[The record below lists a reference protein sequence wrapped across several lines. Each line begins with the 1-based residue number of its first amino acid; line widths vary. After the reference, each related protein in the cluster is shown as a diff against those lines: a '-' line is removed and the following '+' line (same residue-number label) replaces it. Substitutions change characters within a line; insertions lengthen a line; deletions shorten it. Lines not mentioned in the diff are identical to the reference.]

1 MAAERSRFVPRLVAS
16 PHPMSDRDHN
26 DTELMEAWQ
35 AGDRKAGH
43 ELFTRHFKGIR
54 RFFANKASGD
64 TEELVQRTFARCVE
78 GRDRFRNHSSFRTY
92 LFGIA
97 RNVLREH
104 FRRRGPDPL
113 DPDRHSMEDSGAG
126 PSTLL
131 AAKQE
136 QRLLLEA
143 LRRIP
148 LEHQALLELYFWEK
162 LPAPQIA
169 EIFEIPENTVRTRI
183 RRGKELVREQLA
195 KLAKSREV
203 LDSTLGG
210 LDAWAASLREAPDP

>member
-1 MAAERSRFVPRLVAS
+1 MPTLDPQGDS
-16 PHPMSDRDHN
+16 
-26 DTELMEAWQ
+26 ELLEAWQ
-35 AGDRKAGH
+35 AGDRRAGH

-54 RFFANKASGD
+54 RFFANKAGGD
-64 TEELVQRTFARCVE
+64 TEELVQSTFARCVE
-78 GRDRFRNHSSFRTY
+78 SRDRFRNRSSFRTF

-104 FRRRGPDPL
+104 FRWRKPEQF
-113 DPDRHSMEDSGAG
+113 DPDRHSVEDSGAG

-162 LPAPQIA
+162 LSASQIA

-183 RRGKELVREQLA
+183 RRGKALLREQLTL
-195 KLAKSREV
+195 LAKSPEV

-210 LDAWAASLREAPDP
+210 LDAWAASLREQNE

>member
-1 MAAERSRFVPRLVAS
+1 
-16 PHPMSDRDHN
+16 MSDLEPT
-26 DTELMEAWQ
+26 DTALMEAWQ
-35 AGDRKAGH
+35 SGDRKAGQV
-43 ELFTRHFKGIR
+43 LLLRHFKGIR
-54 RFFANKASGD
+54 RFFANKAGGD

-78 GRDRFRNHSSFRTY
+78 GRDRFRRHSSVRTY
-92 LFGIA
+92 LFAIA

-104 FRRRGPDPL
+104 FRGKGSEPL
-113 DPDRHSMEDSGAG
+113 DPEQRSVEDSGAG
-126 PSTLL
+126 PSMVV

-148 LEHQALLELYFWEK
+148 LEHQALLELYFWER
-162 LPAPQIA
+162 LPASQIA

-183 RRGKELVREQLA
+183 RRSKALVREQLA
-195 KLAKSREV
+195 RLARSREL

-210 LDAWAASLREAPDP
+210 FEAWAASLREAAER

>member
-1 MAAERSRFVPRLVAS
+1 MPDFEP
-16 PHPMSDRDHN
+16 SDA
-26 DTELMEAWQ
+26 ELMDAWQ

-43 ELFTRHFKGIR
+43 ALFVRHFQSIR
-54 RFFANKASGD
+54 RFFANKAGGD

-78 GRDRFRNHSSFRTY
+78 GRDRFRSHSSFRTY

-104 FRRRGPDPL
+104 FRGRGPEPL
-113 DPDRHSMEDSGAG
+113 DPERHSVEDSGAG
-126 PSTLL
+126 PATMI

-169 EIFEIPENTVRTRI
+169 EIFAIPENTVRTRI
-183 RRGKELVREQLA
+183 RRGKTLVREQLA
-195 KLAKSREV
+195 RLAKSREL

-210 LDAWAASLREAPDP
+210 LEAWAASLRDAAQR

>member
-1 MAAERSRFVPRLVAS
+1 MPTLDPPQGDS
-16 PHPMSDRDHN
+16 
-26 DTELMEAWQ
+26 ELLEAWQ
-35 AGDRKAGH
+35 AGDRRAGH
-43 ELFTRHFKGIR
+43 ELFTRHFKSIR
-54 RFFANKASGD
+54 RFFANKVGGD
-64 TEELVQRTFARCVE
+64 AEELVQSTFARCVE
-78 GRDRFRNHSSFRTY
+78 GRDRFRNRSSFRTF

-104 FRRRGPDPL
+104 FRWRKL
-113 DPDRHSMEDSGAG
+113 EQFDPDRHSVEYSGAG

-148 LEHQALLELYFWEK
+148 LEHQTLLELYFWEK
-162 LPAPQIA
+162 LSASQIA

-183 RRGKELVREQLA
+183 RRGKALLREQLTL
-195 KLAKSREV
+195 LAKSPEV

-210 LDAWAASLREAPDP
+210 LDAWAASLREHNE